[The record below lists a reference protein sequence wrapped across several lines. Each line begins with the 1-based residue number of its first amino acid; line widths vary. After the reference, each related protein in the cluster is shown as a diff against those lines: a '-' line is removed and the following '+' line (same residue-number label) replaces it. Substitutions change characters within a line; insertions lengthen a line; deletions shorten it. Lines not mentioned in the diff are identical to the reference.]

1 MTRLIQLRNI
11 KAKDVMSER
20 LIICQKSERVSEV
33 LGRMKKMD
41 IHELPV
47 VENGKLLGMVSYD
60 IFIKRKSLPLSA
72 LVENIMVMPPKV
84 DVNTSITKV
93 AEVMLTNSFRAVPVT
108 AAGEVAGIIAREDIV
123 SRLVD
128 FEQLEQIN
136 VKDVMTPDPIT
147 IGEDEHL
154 ERARAIMRDL
164 DVRALPVV
172 DAEGR
177 LSGVLG
183 IKDIMAYYTME
194 RAQRKP
200 AEINTRDTKH
210 LHIAVSS
217 LMSQPAISMGLKGN
231 LLDAV
236 KKMAVGHISSVV
248 VVESRKPVGIVTQ
261 LDVLELVASY
271 QERRQ
276 VYVQIT
282 GLDEQDP
289 DLYDEMYRLIEK
301 TMNRITPIT
310 MPQLLMLHFT
320 EHHRPKEGR
329 NFTVRA
335 RLSTSHGLFFS
346 EGSDYELFRVL
357 DTVLDHLEKQI
368 IKDKERTKDRRE
380 GQED

>member
-1 MTRLIQLRNI
+1 
-11 KAKDVMSER
+11 
-20 LIICQKSERVSEV
+20 
-33 LGRMKKMD
+33 
-41 IHELPV
+41 
-47 VENGKLLGMVSYD
+47 
-60 IFIKRKSLPLSA
+60 
-72 LVENIMVMPPKV
+72 
-84 DVNTSITKV
+84 
-93 AEVMLTNSFRAVPVT
+93 
-108 AAGEVAGIIAREDIV
+108 
-123 SRLVD
+123 
-128 FEQLEQIN
+128 
-136 VKDVMTPDPIT
+136 
-147 IGEDEHL
+147 
-154 ERARAIMRDL
+154 
-164 DVRALPVV
+164 
-172 DAEGR
+172 
-177 LSGVLG
+177 
-183 IKDIMAYYTME
+183 
-194 RAQRKP
+194 
-200 AEINTRDTKH
+200 
-210 LHIAVSS
+210 
-217 LMSQPAISMGLKGN
+217 
-231 LLDAV
+231 
-236 KKMAVGHISSVV
+236 

-320 EHHRPKEGR
+320 EHHRQKEGR

-368 IKDKERTKDRRE
+368 VKDKERTKDRRE

>member
-1 MTRLIQLRNI
+1 
-11 KAKDVMSER
+11 MSER

-47 VENGKLLGMVSYD
+47 VESGKLLGMVSYD
-60 IFIKRKSLPLSA
+60 MFIKRKSLPLSA

-93 AEVMLTNSFRAVPVT
+93 AEVMLTNNFRAVPVT

-128 FEQLEQIN
+128 FEQLEQID

-147 IGEDEHL
+147 IMEDEHL
-154 ERARAIMRDL
+154 EKARAIMRDL

-177 LSGVLG
+177 LTGVLG
-183 IKDIMAYYTME
+183 IKDIMAYYTLE

-200 AEINTRDTKH
+200 AEPNTRDTKH
-210 LHIAVSS
+210 LHINISS

-236 KKMAVGHISSVV
+236 KKMAESSW
-248 VVESRKPVGIVTQ
+248 SRA
-261 LDVLELVASY
+261 ASPSASS
-271 QERRQ
+271 RSSTCWSSSPR
-276 VYVQIT
+276 T
-282 GLDEQDP
+282 RSG
-289 DLYDEMYRLIEK
+289 
-301 TMNRITPIT
+301 
-310 MPQLLMLHFT
+310 
-320 EHHRPKEGR
+320 GR
-329 NFTVRA
+329 
-335 RLSTSHGLFFS
+335 STC
-346 EGSDYELFRVL
+346 R
-357 DTVLDHLEKQI
+357 
-368 IKDKERTKDRRE
+368 
-380 GQED
+380 

>member
-47 VENGKLLGMVSYD
+47 VESGKLLGMVSYD
-60 IFIKRKSLPLSA
+60 MFIKRKSLPLSA

-93 AEVMLTNSFRAVPVT
+93 AEVMLTNNFRAVPVT

-147 IGEDEHL
+147 IMEDEHL
-154 ERARAIMRDL
+154 EKARAIMRDL

-177 LSGVLG
+177 LTGVLG
-183 IKDIMAYYTME
+183 IKDIMAYYTLE

-200 AEINTRDTKH
+200 AEPNTRDTKH
-210 LHIAVSS
+210 LHINISS

-236 KKMAVGHISSVV
+236 KKMADSRISSVV

-346 EGSDYELFRVL
+346 EGNDYELFRVL
-357 DTVLDHLEKQI
+357 DAVLDHLEKQI
-368 IKDKERTKDRRE
+368 VKDKDRTKDRRE

>member
-47 VENGKLLGMVSYD
+47 VEGGKLLGMVSYD

-93 AEVMLTNSFRAVPVT
+93 AEVMLTNNFRAVPVT

-128 FEQLEQIN
+128 FEQLEQIS

-147 IGEDEHL
+147 IMEDEHL
-154 ERARAIMRDL
+154 EKARAIMRDL

-177 LSGVLG
+177 LTGVLG
-183 IKDIMAYYTME
+183 IKDIMAYYTQE

-200 AEINTRDTKH
+200 AEINTRTSPH
-210 LHIAVSS
+210 LHIEVSS

-236 KKMAVGHISSVV
+236 KKMASGHISSVI

-271 QERRQ
+271 LERRQ

-289 DLYDEMYRLIEK
+289 DLYDEMYHLIEK

-368 IKDKERTKDRRE
+368 VKDKERNKDRRE
-380 GQED
+380 GHEA

>member
-47 VENGKLLGMVSYD
+47 VEGGKLLGMVSYD

-93 AEVMLTNSFRAVPVT
+93 AEVMLTNNFRAVPVT

-147 IGEDEHL
+147 IMEDEHL
-154 ERARAIMRDL
+154 EKARAIMRDL

-177 LSGVLG
+177 LTGVLG

-200 AEINTRDTKH
+200 AEINTRTSPH
-210 LHIAVSS
+210 LHIEVSS

-236 KKMAVGHISSVV
+236 KKMASGHISSVI

-271 QERRQ
+271 LERRQ

-289 DLYDEMYRLIEK
+289 DLYDEMYHLIEK

-368 IKDKERTKDRRE
+368 VKDKERNKDRRE
-380 GQED
+380 GHEA

>member
-47 VENGKLLGMVSYD
+47 VESGKLLGMVSYD
-60 IFIKRKSLPLSA
+60 MFIKRKSLPLSA

-84 DVNTSITKV
+84 DVSTSITKV

-147 IGEDEHL
+147 IAEDEHL

-183 IKDIMAYYTME
+183 IKDIMAYYTQE

-200 AEINTRDTKH
+200 AEMSTRDTKH

-236 KKMAVGHISSVV
+236 KKMAEGSISSVI
-248 VVESRKPVGIVTQ
+248 VVENRRPVGIVTQ

-289 DLYDEMYRLIEK
+289 DLYDEMYHLIEK

-368 IKDKERTKDRRE
+368 VRDKERTKDRRE
-380 GQED
+380 GHED

>member
-47 VENGKLLGMVSYD
+47 VESGKLLGMVSYD
-60 IFIKRKSLPLSA
+60 MFIKRKSLPLSA

-84 DVNTSITKV
+84 DVSTSITKV

-147 IGEDEHL
+147 IAEDEHL

-183 IKDIMAYYTME
+183 IKDIMAYYTQE

-200 AEINTRDTKH
+200 AEMSTRDTKH

-236 KKMAVGHISSVV
+236 KKMAEGSISSVI
-248 VVESRKPVGIVTQ
+248 VVENRKPVGIVTQ

-289 DLYDEMYRLIEK
+289 DLYDEMYHLIEK

-368 IKDKERTKDRRE
+368 VRDKERTKDRRE
-380 GQED
+380 GHED

>member
-47 VENGKLLGMVSYD
+47 VEGGKLLGMVSYD

-93 AEVMLTNSFRAVPVT
+93 AEVMLTNNFRAVPVT

-147 IGEDEHL
+147 IIEDEHL
-154 ERARAIMRDL
+154 EKARAIMRDL

-177 LSGVLG
+177 LTGVLG
-183 IKDIMAYYTME
+183 IKDIMAYYTQE

-200 AEINTRDTKH
+200 AEINTRTSPH
-210 LHIAVSS
+210 LHIEVSS
-217 LMSQPAISMGLKGN
+217 LMSQPAISMSLRGN

-236 KKMAVGHISSVV
+236 KKMADARISSVI

-271 QERRQ
+271 LERRQ

-289 DLYDEMYRLIEK
+289 DLYDEMYHLIEK

-368 IKDKERTKDRRE
+368 VKDKERNKDRRE
-380 GQED
+380 GHEA